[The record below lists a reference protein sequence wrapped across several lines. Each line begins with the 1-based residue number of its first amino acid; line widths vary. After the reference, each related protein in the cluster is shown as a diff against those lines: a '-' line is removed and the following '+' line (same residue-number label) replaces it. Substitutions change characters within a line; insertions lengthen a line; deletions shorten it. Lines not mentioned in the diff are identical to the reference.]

1 MAAGWWVL
9 VGPSLNLPLSGA
21 MSQWWADQY
30 NVCGRCNRNLNILI
44 HLEHG
49 RWDIWVAE
57 EAMIK
62 CSWSEGARRL
72 RIRMF
77 LSPELVSTI
86 YPQRSIS
93 IELLATKVNVLGALV
108 QWHCLFQSQN
118 GYIAFEFYSTGIKE
132 AFESILAHFDLN
144 VQFLFEVLSISHFLN
159 SCLHYTSLG
168 TQFIDQD
175 TAQ

>member
-30 NVCGRCNRNLNILI
+30 NVGRRCNRNLNILI

-57 EAMIK
+57 EAMII

-118 GYIAFEFYSTGIKE
+118 GDCIWVLFHRDQGGVWKYSSTLWSKCSIFIRAFIYFSL
-132 AFESILAHFDLN
+132 SQLHFGH
-144 VQFLFEVLSISHFLN
+144 SS
-159 SCLHYTSLG
+159 
-168 TQFIDQD
+168 
-175 TAQ
+175 